1 MKLNKN
7 IIVMI
12 IFVAI
17 YMISSLIY
25 AWNID
30 NFEFLLYL
38 FITLLIMFGVIYAHK
53 KIGFTDTTLWLLAVW
68 GFMHMA
74 GGLVAVPAS
83 WPIEGDVRV
92 LYSWWIIPNTLKYD
106 NLVHAFGFGTTTWC
120 CWQGLKTAAKT
131 RKMRPSF
138 GRLTLVVMAAM
149 GFSALNEILEFIA
162 VLTVPNTN
170 VGGYM
175 NTCWDLVYNMVG
187 CLIAAIII
195 KMNHQAT
202 H

>member
-1 MKLNKN
+1 MKISKN
-7 IIVMI
+7 IIVMM
-12 IFVAI
+12 IFVAT
-17 YMISSLIY
+17 YMISTLIY
-25 AWNID
+25 AWDTGNS
-30 NFEFLLYL
+30 EFLLYL
-38 FITLLIMFGVIYAHK
+38 LITLLIMVGVIYAHK
-53 KIGFTDTTLWLLAVW
+53 RIDFTDITLWFLAIW

-83 WPIEGDVRV
+83 WSIEGDVRV
-92 LYSWWIIPNTLKYD
+92 LYSWWIIPNLFKYD

-120 CWQGLKTAAKT
+120 CWQGLKVAAKT
-131 RKMRPSF
+131 RRMRPSF

-149 GFSALNEILEFIA
+149 GFSALNEIFEFIA

-170 VGGYM
+170 VGGYE
-175 NTCWDLVYNMVG
+175 NTCWDLVYNLIG

-195 KMNHQAT
+195 KINHKAT